1 MEKTGMIERRTNGQS
16 ECGVSRGKGEGR
28 QGESCLSQR
37 GMKVWEITAVDK
49 ET

>member
-16 ECGVSRGKGEGR
+16 ECSVSRGKGEGR
-28 QGESCLSQR
+28 RGESCLSQR